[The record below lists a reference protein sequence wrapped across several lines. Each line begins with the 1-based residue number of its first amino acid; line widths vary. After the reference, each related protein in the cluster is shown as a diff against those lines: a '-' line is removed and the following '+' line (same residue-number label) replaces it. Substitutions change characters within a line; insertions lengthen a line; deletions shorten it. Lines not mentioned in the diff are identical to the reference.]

1 MDTFGQ
7 FELWDSLK
15 CPDYRGFVIFE
26 LRSYCMHH
34 YVTGTDSKSVLIR
47 ADYEESFTWGFHC
60 NCDIVS
66 L

>member
-34 YVTGTDSKSVLIR
+34 YVTGTDSKALSSLERITGSLLYGDFAV
-47 ADYEESFTWGFHC
+47 
-60 NCDIVS
+60 IVT
-66 L
+66 